1 MIIQKTIQVNA
12 PASQVWEVLWDNY
25 GQVCDWASVVNSSQF
40 REVKGND
47 AGGRTCVSTW
57 GEIQEIVDY
66 VNVKN
71 MTYSY
76 HADGLPSMMKS
87 AQNKWKVK
95 SKGVNTSEVSIDL
108 QVEFATIPKI
118 LMGWMMVPKMKKDI
132 DQTLEDLKVFVE
144 TGEQTQAKIK
154 SDLKFFK
161 KNKKSV
167 A

>member
-12 PASQVWEVLWDNY
+12 PASKLWETLWENY
-25 GQVCDWASVVNSSQF
+25 GQVCDWASTVNSSDY
-40 REVKGND
+40 REVVGSKE
-47 AGGRTCVSTW
+47 GGRTCVSTW

-66 VNVKN
+66 VNERN

-87 AQNKWKVK
+87 AKNKWKVK
-95 SKGVNTSEVSIDL
+95 ATGVHMSEVSIDL
-108 QVEFATIPKI
+108 HIEFATIPRI
-118 LMGWMMVPKMKKDI
+118 LMGWMMIPKMKKDI
-132 DQTLEDLKVFVE
+132 DQTLEDLKVYVE
-144 TGEQTQAKIK
+144 TGEQSTAKVK

-161 KNKKSV
+161 KRKQI